1 LSGEAIAEVPRLMV
15 ALCIYEGADLRTIGN
30 SLVFGEIGAFG
41 GQSGAVLILVYPKNV
56 HDLDRS

>member
-1 LSGEAIAEVPRLMV
+1 MV